1 FAAGDNLDRQELG
14 HGLFARA
21 THAIGASTEAG
32 MLHLGVGAGVDW
44 RRDGLRV
51 RGRPDVSGLP
61 LLIVDSGMIDRVDRI
76 DRLALEAAWDHGPWT
91 LQAEYARLRARP
103 AALPASDA
111 ASDGDGAYV
120 MASWRP
126 GGQSRGYRDGLFRTV
141 SNANPG
147 GAFELV
153 ARLSYLSVRGADGAR
168 RSGHSAA
175 LGGNWNIGRDWRLQ
189 AQVSSSP

>member
-1 FAAGDNLDRQELG
+1 MTVTERSEQE
-14 HGLFARA
+14 
-21 THAIGASTEAG
+21 ISTEFGIEWEDLGITFLGAQEVDTSAPTQMPLAVSSAG
-32 MLHLGVGAGVDW
+32 FAP
-44 RRDGLRV
+44 RV
-51 RGRPDVSGLP
+51 QEGQAVVNYNLAPDV
-61 LLIVDSGMIDRVDRI
+61 
-76 DRLALEAAWDHGPWT
+76 
-91 LQAEYARLRARP
+91 
-103 AALPASDA
+103 
-111 ASDGDGAYV
+111 DGDGAYV

-126 GGQSRGYRDGLFRTV
+126 GGQSRGYRDGLFKSV

-189 AQVSSSP
+189 AQVSSSPDDDAGPIHGLRMHYRF